1 MPFNTFQC
9 RVSEYSKLFIPWF
22 AIRLSLMLSARTAK
36 DARIL
41 CMNGIEWQN
50 CYKIE
55 QYKMMCWCMMPATM
69 FSDQKCCLTTKIHR
83 RLGEWRISEL
93 HQTRPKSL
101 TARVTQV
108 SEAHG
113 DYINTAYINTAYISR
128 TYYISERLLEHVDG
142 ERLVAKL
149 FKESNWQVHT
159 RKAFD

>member
-1 MPFNTFQC
+1 M
-9 RVSEYSKLFIPWF
+9 KDL
-22 AIRLSLMLSARTAK
+22 RT
-36 DARIL
+36 R
-41 CMNGIEWQN
+41 
-50 CYKIE
+50 
-55 QYKMMCWCMMPATM
+55 
-69 FSDQKCCLTTKIHR
+69 
-83 RLGEWRISEL
+83 

-101 TARVTQV
+101 TARVTEV

-113 DYINTAYINTAYISR
+113 DYINTAYINTAYINR